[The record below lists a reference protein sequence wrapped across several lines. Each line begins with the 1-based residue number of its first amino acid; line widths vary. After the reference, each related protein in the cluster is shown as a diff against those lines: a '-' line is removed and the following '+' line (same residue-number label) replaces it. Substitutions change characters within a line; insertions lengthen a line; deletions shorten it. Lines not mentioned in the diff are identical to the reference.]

1 MENVSNGNRNPLE
14 PFPVLLGLALVSLM
28 IPVPRPA
35 FIPSMPWKAELAIS
49 AVLATASFALLFRKR
64 RLFDQTV
71 RTSTL
76 QKLILGAVL
85 AFAAVSALSVTWAEF
100 PIAATHHSLVWLS
113 YFCILYFA
121 YRWIAISGSLRTVT
135 IPFVVAVTI
144 VLALC
149 VFDLLTFESFA
160 EFEGT
165 FRIRYARFGEM
176 AVTAGPLLL
185 GCAIADWNRKRA
197 GLIALFAAAAW
208 LIAMLSLS
216 KAAFVAGLAGFLFVL
231 FGLLLFGRRTLRTRS
246 IAALAVFASVT
257 IAIQFGT
264 VYLTAVPSTAN
275 YISGEADPTRSTSA
289 MRIFTWTIGLEMV
302 RNNTP
307 LGVGGDNFGP
317 QFNDSRLSYA
327 ARNPDDPSLATAED
341 YLVERAHNEY
351 LQIAA
356 EFGVLGILFIGAC
369 LLWFGVTLAKAVWT
383 QKGRVSPVLIG
394 SAGGLVAFAVSSAFT
409 SFSFRAFQNGVV
421 FFIVLAV
428 FVHSIRRVGQ
438 SNSDPSGGPEKAVSE
453 GFLVRL
459 RKLSAL
465 PFAALFLFSI
475 AAGASQYYV
484 LLGEKARSQS
494 EAEAYFRS
502 AIGLHPE
509 NTGAYLAYA
518 GRAGRSG
525 DTRLAAELYRKAI
538 DNGLGVTVTYSTLSK
553 AYELD
558 GDRDNA
564 ERALAEAISIFPRSV
579 FIRIRYA
586 LLLEANGKGGESAK
600 QFDAARAMDL
610 KQANGWETLI
620 RDGMLKAHLRAK
632 EVGDSTPP
640 AELRPNNAIYAY
652 ADEQI
657 GPSSPA
663 P

>member
-1 MENVSNGNRNPLE
+1 MENVSNGNRNYLE

-28 IPVPRPA
+28 IPVPRPS

-49 AVLATASFALLFRKR
+49 AVLVVAGLVIFFRERPLFTSSIETTSFHKPLFAAILAFALL
-64 RLFDQTV
+64 
-71 RTSTL
+71 
-76 QKLILGAVL
+76 
-85 AFAAVSALSVTWAEF
+85 SALSVTWAEF
-100 PIAATHHSLVWLS
+100 PIAATHHALVWLC
-113 YFCILYFA
+113 YFCVLYFA
-121 YRWIAISGSLRTVT
+121 YRWIAISGSLRAVVV
-135 IPFVVAVTI
+135 PLVVAVTA

-149 VFDLLTFESFA
+149 IFDLLTFESFA

-176 AVTAGPLLL
+176 AVTAGPLIL
-185 GCAIADWNRKRA
+185 GVALASKNRRRA
-197 GLIALFAAAAW
+197 CLIAAFAAAAW
-208 LIAMLSLS
+208 LVAMLSLS
-216 KAAFVAGLAGFLFVL
+216 KAAFVSGLAGFLFVL
-231 FGLLLFGRRTLRTRS
+231 IGLLLFGRRTARTRAS
-246 IAALAVFASVT
+246 AALALFAALTVSV
-257 IAIQFGT
+257 QLGT
-264 VYLTAVPSTAN
+264 AYLTALPSTTD
-275 YISGEADPTRSTSA
+275 YISGEADPTRSTSS
-289 MRIFTWTIGLEMV
+289 MRVFTWTIGLEMI
-302 RNNTP
+302 RNNTL

-317 QFNDSRLSYA
+317 EFNDARRSYA

-351 LQIAA
+351 LQIVA

-369 LLWFGVTLAKAVWT
+369 LLWFGVALAKAVWT
-383 QKGRVSPVLIG
+383 KKGRVSPVLLG

-428 FVHSIRRVGQ
+428 FVHSIRKVGRR
-438 SNSDPSGGPEKAVSE
+438 NSDLSSGSEKAVSE

-564 ERALAEAISIFPRSV
+564 ERTLAEAISIFPRSV